1 MERLEIAVDGDAL
14 ARLCGVPSEFD
25 LVGMRLEGEYGA
37 LRLVALFQK
46 GPPEPLPPP
55 YRGPLVSGVDS
66 RAYPDLQV
74 DGEKDTD
81 K

>member
-1 MERLEIAVDGDAL
+1 MERLEIVVDGDAL
-14 ARLCGVPSEFD
+14 ARLCGVPSAFN
-25 LVGMRLEGEYGA
+25 LVGMRLEGEHGA

-46 GPPEPLPPP
+46 GPPAPLPSR
-55 YRGPLVSGVDS
+55 YRGLLVSGVDS

-74 DGEKDTD
+74 DGEKDAD